1 MAKTK
6 KNPTELLIF
15 GNPKNRKSRRASTE
29 SKNQKT
35 KNGRGFGNHRAGCPC
50 AFCKRAAKLQSGEL
64 KPPPLPHQRK
74 NSPRLQ
80 KQKAARDRAAQIRAA
95 RINPRKKNLYRGT
108 VAERLQVRA
117 SRKLK
122 KGGLTRAERQR
133 LTGVARGH
141 QHMKDRL
148 RASRNPSETEQA
160 VSLYGIFHGKDAQ
173 EILEKHRSAAIR
185 SDYTALGDL
194 EYLQV
199 QTPLGQKVTF
209 QFEGDHV
216 KLASSPDGKQLY
228 CIGGNQNIAP
238 CLDKDSLA
246 KDIIDVGDCVEVA
259 YTARKIHSNYEA
271 VEWYH
276 KFGEDSGALPRI
288 VFDKLKKELFFAG
301 GEYFID
307 VNVAISPGIEN

>member
-15 GNPKNRKSRRASTE
+15 GNPKNRKSRRARAK
-29 SKNQKT
+29 SKKQANT
-35 KNGRGFGNHRAGCPC
+35 GGFGNHRAGCPC

-64 KPPPLPHQRK
+64 KPPPLPHQRRNK
-74 NSPRLQ
+74 KRNSARLD
-80 KQKAARDRAAQIRAA
+80 KQKAARDRAAKIRAA
-95 RINPRKKNLYRGT
+95 RGNPKKKN
-108 VAERLQVRA
+108 RA
-117 SRKLK
+117 R
-122 KGGLTRAERQR
+122 RR
-133 LTGVARGH
+133 
-141 QHMKDRL
+141 
-148 RASRNPSETEQA
+148 RNAANSETEQA

-238 CLDKDSLA
+238 CLDKDSMA
-246 KDIIDVGDCVEVA
+246 KDIIDVGDCIEVA